1 MPVRSMTGF
10 GRSTVAFD
18 EGTVTVE
25 LRAVNHRFAEFSVRM
40 PRDLLRLEESVR
52 QELSTHVARGRLDVY
67 VSVDATGAERKRVA
81 ADWGLV
87 EALMSIEAEAKSRYP
102 GLRDTVPVPLSVWLQ
117 QPEVLRVESGV
128 IDPKQV
134 ESALGEAVRVAVADL
149 IAMRTREGT
158 RLTRDLAAR
167 VELLEGVVAT
177 IETRAPH
184 VVSTFRDRLQKRL
197 AEAQT
202 SVDDS
207 RLAAEVALMAD
218 KAAIDEE
225 LTRLTAHLQA
235 FSEAL
240 ATDSPI
246 GRRLDFIVQELQRE
260 LNTIAAKS
268 SDLAIS
274 QGVVEGKTIVEQ
286 LREQVQNIE

>member
-18 EGTVTVE
+18 EGSVTVE
-25 LRAVNHRFAEFSVRM
+25 LRSVNHRFAEFSVRM
-40 PRDLLRLEESVR
+40 PRDLLALEEPVR
-52 QELSTHVARGRLDVY
+52 QQLSARIARGRVDVY
-67 VSVDATGAERKRVA
+67 VSVDATGTARRRVA

-87 EALMSIEAEAKSRYP
+87 EALMTIEAEAKSRYP
-102 GLRDTVPVPLSVWLQ
+102 GLQDTPPVPLAVWLQ
-117 QPEVLRVESGV
+117 QPEVLRVESGI
-128 IDPKQV
+128 IDPEQL
-134 ESALGEAVRVAVADL
+134 ECALGEAVRVALSDL
-149 IAMRTREGT
+149 IEMRTREGA
-158 RLTRDLAAR
+158 RLIRDLEAR
-167 VELLEGVVAT
+167 VQLLEGVVAN
-177 IETRAPH
+177 IEMRTPS
-184 VVSTFRDRLQKRL
+184 VVSVFRERLQKRL

-202 SVDDS
+202 TVDES

-235 FSEAL
+235 FSDAL
-240 ATDSPI
+240 ATGSPI

-260 LNTIAAKS
+260 LNTIASKS

>member
-18 EGTVTVE
+18 EGSVTVE

-40 PRDLLRLEESVR
+40 PRDLLALEEPVR
-52 QELSTHVARGRLDVY
+52 QQLSARIARGRVDVY
-67 VSVDATGAERKRVA
+67 VSVDATGTARRRVA

-87 EALMSIEAEAKSRYP
+87 EALMTIEAEAKSRYP
-102 GLRDTVPVPLSVWLQ
+102 GLQDTPPVPLAVWLQ
-117 QPEVLRVESGV
+117 QPEVLRVESGI
-128 IDPKQV
+128 IDPEQL
-134 ESALGEAVRVAVADL
+134 ECALGEAVRVALSDL
-149 IAMRTREGT
+149 IEMRTREGA
-158 RLTRDLAAR
+158 RLIRDLEAR
-167 VELLEGVVAT
+167 VQLLEGVVAN
-177 IETRAPH
+177 IEMRTPS
-184 VVSTFRDRLQKRL
+184 VVSVFRERLQKRL

-202 SVDDS
+202 TVDES

-235 FSEAL
+235 FSDAL
-240 ATDSPI
+240 ATGSPI

-260 LNTIAAKS
+260 LNTIASKS